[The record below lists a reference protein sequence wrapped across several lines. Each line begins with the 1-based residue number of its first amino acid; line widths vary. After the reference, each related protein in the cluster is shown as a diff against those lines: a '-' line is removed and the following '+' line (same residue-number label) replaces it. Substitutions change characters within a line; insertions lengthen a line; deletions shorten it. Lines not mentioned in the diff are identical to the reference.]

1 MRLYVT
7 QDANFNVTA
16 LVDTSGTVQER
27 FTYEPYG
34 NANILDQDWNGTSDA
49 YDWTYFH
56 QCGAFDLDTVI
67 YAFRNRDYHPSLG
80 RWMERD
86 LFGYAGGLNLYN
98 YENNNPVGQTDP
110 EGLLPSCFGNPVH
123 YIYKH
128 PPFPWQP
135 LPSSSPEC
143 DKYNPHDTYDGANA
157 QCFCKNAPNDPW
169 SQFVRGCLRT
179 MYSTGVPPETAHL
192 QCYWLADTYSGASPP
207 WGKLLSTFYKCF
219 TF

>member
-86 LFGYAGGLNLYN
+86 TWDYADGMNLYQYLGSSPITFVDPFGNKGGRNGTGIGATIGGILGGLIGGA
-98 YENNNPVGQTDP
+98 VG
-110 EGLLPSCFGNPVH
+110 GLAGTAAEPG
-123 YIYKH
+123 
-128 PPFPWQP
+128 
-135 LPSSSPEC
+135 
-143 DKYNPHDTYDGANA
+143 GA
-157 QCFCKNAPNDPW
+157 
-169 SQFVRGCLRT
+169 R
-179 MYSTGVPPETAHL
+179 
-192 QCYWLADTYSGASPP
+192 
-207 WGKLLSTFYKCF
+207 
-219 TF
+219 